1 MSIDQALIAAAAE
14 ARARSYSPYSRFA
27 VGAALLTASGKI
39 YTGCNIENAAY
50 GPSNCAERTAFFTAV
65 SQGERAFTA
74 IAIVGGREVW
84 DSFCAPCGVCRQVMA
99 EFCQDSFRIL
109 LGRSDGAV
117 REFTLKELLPMRF
130 GPENLQE

>member
-14 ARARSYSPYSRFA
+14 ARTRSYSPYSRFA

-74 IAIVGGREVW
+74 IAIVGGREDW